1 MVKLARI
8 CSFLAASLFLGA
20 TIGSNIASGA
30 LDFSS
35 THLVSD
41 EKAMA
46 KMVVGSKNP
55 DSSGLVQDTLS
66 AVVIRDSVSESLT
79 ILDPGSFFSIKF
91 NSEDLDDNS
100 GTEVPGAGP
109 DDDGDDFLETDTS
122 AVIKGFTDNDYDDQW
137 IVTELSNFGPADVVQ
152 LSDNWDIREDRLTNT
167 ERFGIWK
174 DVDGDGDIEPN
185 SDWPVYNDILI
196 VDRSSS
202 SISII
207 PAMRVGSIPDL
218 EGMVFEMRGQEYL
231 LKDFDE
237 SSVDIVTVFE
247 TALVNADAQDLV
259 DASVLIPGTST
270 KIGLTGFTNGPGAQ
284 GTIAIIE
291 GGNIIENERRTFEVG
306 RDLDLFTDFNVI
318 PTKIL
323 PSGVKVSIGKKTG
336 EITIADFD
344 KDVFGY
350 ERAIVGE
357 DGDGWTDELRF
368 EDGTIEIP
376 RGRAVRLGDSD
387 TYFKYS
393 DDNEIDIFFRKS
405 VKVPLEDPKEV
416 PLDLDIIRDA
426 EVTQEVRKNYNL
438 ILMGGPVANFLTWDF
453 VDRNWS
459 KVDWSQS
466 PGEVEVVDDPY
477 GFNRDVIIVA
487 GKDRKSTRKAAEA
500 LAAQI

>member
-1 MVKLARI
+1 MAKMARI
-8 CSFLAASLFLGA
+8 ASFMAASLFLGA
-20 TIGSNIASGA
+20 TIGFNIASGA
-30 LDFSS
+30 LDFTSA
-35 THLVSD
+35 HLVSD

-46 KMVVGSKNP
+46 KIVVGSKNP

-66 AVVIRDSVSESLT
+66 ATVIRDRVSERFT
-79 ILDPGSFFSIKF
+79 ILDPGSFFSFEF

-100 GTEVPGAGP
+100 GTEVPGADP

-122 AVIKGFTDNDYDDQW
+122 AVINGFSDNDYDDQW
-137 IVTELSNFGPADVVQ
+137 IVTELSNFGPANVIQ

-174 DVDGDGDIEPN
+174 DVDGDGAIEPDA
-185 SDWPVYNDILI
+185 DWPVYNDIFI

-207 PAMRVGSIPDL
+207 PAMRVGSIPNL
-218 EGMVFEMRGQEYL
+218 EGRVFEMRGQEYL
-231 LKDFDE
+231 VKDFDAT
-237 SSVDIVTVFE
+237 SVDIVSSFE
-247 TALVNADAQDLV
+247 TALVDAGAQDLV

-270 KIGLTGFTNGPGAQ
+270 KIGLTGFTNGAGAQ

-291 GGNIIENERRTFEVG
+291 GGNIIKNERRTFEVG
-306 RDLDLFTDFNVI
+306 RDLDLFTDFFVI
-318 PTKIL
+318 PTQVL
-323 PSGVKVSIGKKTG
+323 PSGIRVSIGKKAG

-344 KDVFGY
+344 KNVFGY

-376 RGRAVRLGDSD
+376 RGRAARLGESD
-387 TYFKYS
+387 FYFAYS

-416 PLDLDIIRDA
+416 PLNIEIIRDA
-426 EVTQEVRKNYNL
+426 DVTQEVRANYNL

-459 KVDWSQS
+459 KVDWASS
-466 PGEVEVVDDPY
+466 HGEVEVVDDPY